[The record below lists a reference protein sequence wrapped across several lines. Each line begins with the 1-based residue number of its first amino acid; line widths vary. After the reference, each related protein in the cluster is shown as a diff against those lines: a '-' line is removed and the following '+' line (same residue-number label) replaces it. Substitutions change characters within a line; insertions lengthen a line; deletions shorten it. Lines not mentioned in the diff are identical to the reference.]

1 MKKVLFLLLALPLVG
16 FGQKKSGVVY
26 SEHPAYDVVTESYR
40 VWETGYRRRSSE
52 HLYAEDAKIWG
63 PGDDEPGNIDD
74 EVGGMLWWQENF
86 EISSLLIWILP
97 VRTLFSTKAIRE
109 HGRWIG

>member
-40 VWETGYRRRSSE
+40 VWESGTEADLRA
-52 HLYAEDAKIWG
+52 LYAEDAKIWG
-63 PGDDEPGNIDD
+63 PGDEEAGTM
-74 EVGGMLWWQENF
+74 G
-86 EISSLLIWILP
+86 
-97 VRTLFSTKAIRE
+97 
-109 HGRWIG
+109 H